1 MTELPE
7 DRLPDELSLPDELRA
22 LGRGLTVRANEDL
35 ADRVLAGIAAAPAR
49 TRWWRRWLAGLVVL
63 VAAIG
68 VTAAVS
74 APVRAGIAHALRF
87 GGVEVRPGPGPSPA
101 ASPAL
106 PGEHPTDLPGAA
118 RVVGFPVK
126 VPAALGPPRSVTVA
140 DGRVVSLLYRGTA
153 SPGAAASPAGTASP
167 GGAVRLDEF
176 VGNLGPLWDKY
187 LGGGLAQRVD
197 VDGHEALWF
206 EDDVTLVYVDPNG
219 GEVLD
224 SARDT
229 SGTLVWTEGTVT
241 YRLDGVRP
249 LSAALAVARTMR

>member
-1 MTELPE
+1 
-7 DRLPDELSLPDELRA
+7 
-22 LGRGLTVRANEDL
+22 
-35 ADRVLAGIAAAPAR
+35 
-49 TRWWRRWLAGLVVL
+49 
-63 VAAIG
+63 
-68 VTAAVS
+68 
-74 APVRAGIAHALRF
+74 
-87 GGVEVRPGPGPSPA
+87 VRPGPGPSPA

-126 VPAALGPPRSVTVA
+126 VPAALGPPGSVTVA
-140 DGRVVSLLYRGTA
+140 DGRVVSLLYPARAGSA
-153 SPGAAASPAGTASP
+153 SPGGTASP

-176 VGNLGPLWDKY
+176 VGNLGPLWEKY
-187 LGGGLAQRVD
+187 LGGGMAQRVD

-249 LSAALAVARTMR
+249 LSAALAVARSMR